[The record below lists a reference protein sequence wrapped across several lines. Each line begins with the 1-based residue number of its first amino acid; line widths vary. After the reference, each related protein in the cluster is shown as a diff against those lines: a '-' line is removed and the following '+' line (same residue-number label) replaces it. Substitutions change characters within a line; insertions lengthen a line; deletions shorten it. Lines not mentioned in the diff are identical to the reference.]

1 MNKFEEKK
9 AKKEKSKETN
19 SNKNDSISRNNSYYQ
34 NQFLSESINNENSF
48 SNILNTNPSIVLP
61 SLTLTNESS
70 HKNRSKGSILF
81 EKYSPRKD
89 IFKSTKLPIVTYV
102 EPFDFLKDKKYYLN

>member
-9 AKKEKSKETN
+9 AKKEMSKETN
-19 SNKNDSISRNNSYYQ
+19 SNNNDSISRNNSYYQ

-81 EKYSPRKD
+81 DVLFSKSYFYWSIAFIIEFINDNLFSLLD
-89 IFKSTKLPIVTYV
+89 IFFTQG
-102 EPFDFLKDKKYYLN
+102 